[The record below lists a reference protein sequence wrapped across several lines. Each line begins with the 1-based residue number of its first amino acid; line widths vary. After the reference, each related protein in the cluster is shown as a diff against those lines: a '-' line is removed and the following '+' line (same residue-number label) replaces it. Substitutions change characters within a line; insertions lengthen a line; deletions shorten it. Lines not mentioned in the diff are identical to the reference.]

1 MAGACL
7 LSPLLGRNRGCN
19 HVQRRATKLLAS
31 IRDKPYPERLAKLKL
46 PSLEHRRKRGDMI
59 ELYKF
64 MHGIYRCDTPHF
76 QRQENRNTRGHSL
89 KIEKGHHR
97 LQVRGNFFSV
107 RIINTWN
114 ELPEEVV
121 TAPSVNAFKSRLD
134 KLWIKSPAMYDPECY
149 H

>member
-1 MAGACL
+1 MTVENGM
-7 LSPLLGRNRGCN
+7 
-19 HVQRRATKLLAS
+19 
-31 IRDKPYPERLAKLKL
+31 IRIK
-46 PSLEHRRKRGDMI
+46 I

-64 MHGIYRCDTPHF
+64 IHRIYRCDTHAHF

-107 RIINTWN
+107 RIINI
-114 ELPEEVV
+114 LEEVV

-134 KLWIKSPAMYDPECY
+134 KLWIESPTMYDPECY